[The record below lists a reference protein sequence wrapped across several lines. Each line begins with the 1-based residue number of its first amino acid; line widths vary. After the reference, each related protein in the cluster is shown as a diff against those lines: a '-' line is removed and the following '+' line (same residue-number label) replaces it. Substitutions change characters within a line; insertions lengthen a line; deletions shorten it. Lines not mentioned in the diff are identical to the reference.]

1 MFPVSRNQSR
11 GRKGHTMWL
20 ISLILG
26 MAMGGSSFPESAL
39 FPGKP
44 SQLQWEEV
52 LLERLLD
59 GYNDLVL
66 PVENATQPVN
76 VLFGLSLVQLLQID
90 EQNQACRK

>member
-1 MFPVSRNQSR
+1 
-11 GRKGHTMWL
+11 MWL

-39 FPGKP
+39 FPGKQ
-44 SQLQWEEV
+44 SQWEEV

-66 PVENATQPVN
+66 PVENATQPVS

-90 EQNQACRK
+90 EQNQACEYSIVRNLGWAKRHN

>member
-1 MFPVSRNQSR
+1 
-11 GRKGHTMWL
+11 MWL
-20 ISLILG
+20 ISLIVG
-26 MAMGGSSFPESAL
+26 MAMGGYSFPESAL

-66 PVENATQPVN
+66 PVENATQPVS